1 MMRKALT
8 LATAAAALALFV
20 SCADEKTPAD
30 AAIKAAEAAV
40 ASVKD
45 EAAKYAPDQF
55 KAVTSALA
63 GAKEA
68 FASGKYK
75 DALAAANAVPAKVKD
90 AVAAVAAK
98 KDELTKAFMGLE
110 GSLPKMAEAIK
121 SRLDILSQ
129 SKKLPAGLDA
139 AKLADAKSGYEAL
152 TKGWEDAK
160 AAFKGGN
167 LTDAVSKANG
177 LKEKGAEIMKAIG
190 LQ

>member
-1 MMRKALT
+1 MIRKALS
-8 LATAAAALALFV
+8 LATAGSALALFT
-20 SCADEKTPAD
+20 SCAEEKTPAE

-40 ASVKD
+40 AGVKD
-45 EAAKYAPDQF
+45 EAAKYAPEQF

-63 GAKEA
+63 GATEA
-68 FASGKYK
+68 FKAGNYK
-75 DALAAANAVPAKVKD
+75 DALAAANAVPAKVKE

-98 KDELTKAFMGLE
+98 KDELTKAFTAMQA
-110 GSLPKMAEAIK
+110 SLPKMAEAIK

-139 AKLADAKSGYEAL
+139 AKLTDAKSGFEAM
-152 TKGWEDAK
+152 TKGWDEAQ